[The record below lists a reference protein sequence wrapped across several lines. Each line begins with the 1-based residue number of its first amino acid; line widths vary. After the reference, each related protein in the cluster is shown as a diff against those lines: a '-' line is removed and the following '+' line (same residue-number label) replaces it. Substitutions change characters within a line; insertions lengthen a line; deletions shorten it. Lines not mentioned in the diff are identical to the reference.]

1 MHSYT
6 SLDIQ
11 LYSTKMCRTMNE
23 NAEQVTILCAL
34 IKQKRRHSQLM
45 LWETFTIK
53 VLKIRYAMALPGPV
67 RH

>member
-1 MHSYT
+1 
-6 SLDIQ
+6 
-11 LYSTKMCRTMNE
+11 MCRTMNE

-53 VLKIRYAMALPGPV
+53 VLKLRYAMALPGPV

>member
-1 MHSYT
+1 
-6 SLDIQ
+6 
-11 LYSTKMCRTMNE
+11 MNE

-53 VLKIRYAMALPGPV
+53 VLKLRYAMALPGPV